1 MTPIQKNSF
10 RDKTIEAETGEC
22 TTLRVNGTGS
32 RAVPWFEDA
41 HSLRRCSPVSKV
53 RILENP
59 GDFFED
65 AQRFPRCALKT
76 EHLRKRFFGNMA
88 RMMAESR
95 TKVFW
100 LVALVEV
107 IAFAASIEAVRADS
121 PSLEGIEFFEKKVRP
136 ILVDK
141 CQKCHGSQRQKGG
154 LRLDSRQAALKGGE
168 TGPVIV
174 SGHPE
179 KSELVKAV
187 NYEADGFQMPPTGKL
202 DADSISVL
210 TDWVRRGAA
219 LAPDH
224 VEQFVAGLKVSI
236 QFCRTGQAL
245 VVSTVALRCAAA
257 RGRGRLGPESDR
269 RVPRQP
275 IESGEIE
282 PVASRRPSHA
292 VAADQLRLDWPSSDA
307 ARNR

>member
-1 MTPIQKNSF
+1 
-10 RDKTIEAETGEC
+10 
-22 TTLRVNGTGS
+22 
-32 RAVPWFEDA
+32 
-41 HSLRRCSPVSKV
+41 
-53 RILENP
+53 
-59 GDFFED
+59 
-65 AQRFPRCALKT
+65 
-76 EHLRKRFFGNMA
+76 
-88 RMMAESR
+88 MMAESR

-210 TDWVRRGAA
+210 TDWVRRGRAWPQTTSSSSSPGSKSQFNFAERARHWSFQPLHSGAPPREAGADWARNPIDAFLASRLSQAKLSPSPAA
-219 LAPDH
+219 
-224 VEQFVAGLKVSI
+224 
-236 QFCRTGQAL
+236 
-245 VVSTVALRCAAA
+245 
-257 RGRGRLGPESDR
+257 DR
-269 RVPRQP
+269 RTLL
-275 IESGEIE
+275 
-282 PVASRRPSHA
+282 RRISFDLTGLP
-292 VAADQLRLDWPSSDA
+292 PTP
-307 ARNR
+307 RNR